1 MALFD
6 WLSQYESTINQI
18 WLFTLISAVVLYF
31 LCNFLPDNITGKYL
45 PLHNVFKPQTNIDL
59 DYQSVGYALLH
70 TTWATR
76 ITHSTIIIEAVLW
89 FVIFESW
96 HWSIPFVALALVI
109 VQSVFIGDKKFGFFF
124 ILIGSLTYLGA
135 IFSVQLLGLPHAVL
149 LAKVVLMLGGLMRM
163 LSHSAELIPPL
174 LINETDQFEKLD
186 PKRITLRLLLSS
198 PIGYI
203 GEFGSSLPNRILPIQ
218 VNYLYQTIFGIK
230 PQTTLPW
237 HEVTASANKVLVG
250 GYSKIS
256 SLKKYYESVV
266 KVNDK

>member
-6 WLSQYESTINQI
+6 WLSQYEATINQI
-18 WLFTLISAVVLYF
+18 WLFTIISTVVLYVV
-31 LCNFLPDNITGKYL
+31 CNLLPDKIVGKFL

-59 DYQSVGYALLH
+59 DYQSIGYVLLH

-89 FVIFESW
+89 FIIFESW
-96 HWSIPFVALALVI
+96 HWSIPFIALLTI
-109 VQSVFIGDKKFGFFF
+109 LVQSFFIGDKKFGFFF
-124 ILIGSLTYLGA
+124 IIIGILTYFAAISCIQLIGFSDA
-135 IFSVQLLGLPHAVL
+135 ILLSKVL
-149 LAKVVLMLGGLMRM
+149 LMLGGLMRM

-186 PKRITLRLLLSS
+186 PKKITFRLLLSS

-218 VNYLYQTIFGIK
+218 VNYIYQTIFRITPEK
-230 PQTTLPW
+230 NLAW
-237 HEVTASANKVLVG
+237 SEVKDAAKMVLKG
-250 GYSKIS
+250 GYSKLN
-256 SLKKYYESVV
+256 SLKNYYESVV
-266 KVNDK
+266 KN